1 MLTAVMEVPQKKM
14 EMLCETGA
22 RLSSVCYLL
31 VKNNLYNHF
40 DQYLGIYFKLRV
52 ANLVDQF
59 LDPPLV
65 NK

>member
-1 MLTAVMEVPQKKM
+1 M

-22 RLSSVCYLL
+22 RLSSVCYLF
-31 VKNNLYNHF
+31 VKNNSYNHF

-52 ANLVDQF
+52 ADLVDPF